1 MSALSDYI
9 DYKAAAVMASMKP
22 ILTDLIEK
30 GKKLIYIVSDLPS
43 SQYWNKKMFWL
54 TSHFAMEYEI
64 ALGWIYSES
73 GHGTG
78 IPDGIGTVVKNVIK
92 M

>member
-1 MSALSDYI
+1 
-9 DYKAAAVMASMKP
+9 
-22 ILTDLIEK
+22 
-30 GKKLIYIVSDLPS
+30 
-43 SQYWNKKMFWL
+43 MFWL

-73 GHGTG
+73 GHGKG